1 MLAVPRPTEATKNLS
16 QSRRLCFIFT
26 CTNSLTSSV
35 YPCTYLHLIETKK
48 DPMTTK
54 AGADQDAN
62 NAAHIELLEPIAE
75 MRDQNDRQFVTA
87 LARGLELLRC
97 FTPQRP
103 YLGNQDLSQLTGLP
117 KGTITRLTYTLV
129 KLGYLKQ
136 STNSSKYQLSV
147 GVLGFGYTMMA
158 NISTNNLV
166 TPYMEEL
173 ADYANSAVAM
183 ATRDRLMMVYLNVVQ
198 GSGATTMRRNVGS
211 YLPIHL
217 SSMGRA
223 CLASMPP
230 AEQEFILN
238 AIRSKYKEDW
248 LKIRR
253 GLDKAFKDYDDYGY
267 CFSISEW
274 QKDVNAVATALM
286 HPTEGLL
293 TFNCG
298 APSFV
303 LSRDKLEEDIAPRLL
318 HMKNSIQDNLYIS

>member
-1 MLAVPRPTEATKNLS
+1 MPTNTLADED
-16 QSRRLCFIFT
+16 
-26 CTNSLTSSV
+26 TSN
-35 YPCTYLHLIETKK
+35 
-48 DPMTTK
+48 K
-54 AGADQDAN
+54 AYV
-62 NAAHIELLEPIAE
+62 ELLEPITE
-75 MRDQNDRQFVTA
+75 MKDKNDRQFVTA

-97 FTPQRP
+97 FTPQHP
-103 YLGNQDLSQLTGLP
+103 YLGNQDLSQMTGLP

-136 STNSSKYQLSV
+136 STNSSKYQLSA
-147 GVLGFGYTMMA
+147 GVLSFGYTMMA
-158 NISTNNLV
+158 NISINNLV

-198 GSGATTMRRNVGS
+198 GKGTTTMRRNVGS
-211 YLPIHL
+211 HLPIHL
-217 SSMGRA
+217 SAMGRA
-223 CLASMPP
+223 CLASMPT
-230 AEQEFILN
+230 AEQEYILD

-248 LKIRR
+248 LKISR
-253 GLDKAFKDYDDYGY
+253 GLDKAFKDYEDYGY

-298 APSFV
+298 APSFM
-303 LSRDKLEEDIAPRLL
+303 LSRTKLEEDVAPRLL
-318 HMKNSIQDNLYIS
+318 HMKNNIARNLYIS

>member
-1 MLAVPRPTEATKNLS
+1 MTNETLTDKNA
-16 QSRRLCFIFT
+16 
-26 CTNSLTSSV
+26 NSAM
-35 YPCTYLHLIETKK
+35 YAEW
-48 DPMTTK
+48 
-54 AGADQDAN
+54 
-62 NAAHIELLEPIAE
+62 LEPIAE
-75 MRDQNDRQFVTA
+75 MRDKNDRQFVTA

-136 STNSSKYQLSV
+136 SVNSSKYQLAA

-158 NISTNNLV
+158 NISINNLV

-198 GSGATTMRRNVGS
+198 GSGTTTMRRNVGS

-217 SSMGRA
+217 SAMGRA
-223 CLASMPP
+223 CLASMAP
-230 AEQEFILN
+230 AEQEFILD
-238 AIRSKYKEDW
+238 AIRSKYKDDW

-253 GLDKAFKDYDDYGY
+253 GLDKAFKDYEDYGY

-274 QKDVNAVATALM
+274 QKDVNAVATAIM

-303 LSRDKLEEDIAPRLL
+303 LSRTKLEEDIAPRLL
-318 HMKNSIQDNLYIS
+318 HMKNNIEDNLYII

>member
-1 MLAVPRPTEATKNLS
+1 
-16 QSRRLCFIFT
+16 
-26 CTNSLTSSV
+26 
-35 YPCTYLHLIETKK
+35 
-48 DPMTTK
+48 MTTK
-54 AGADQDAN
+54 NPTDEGAN
-62 NAAHIELLEPIAE
+62 HTTHIELLEPIAE
-75 MRDQNDRQFVTA
+75 MRDQSDRQFITA

-103 YLGNQDLSQLTGLP
+103 FLGNQELSQLTGLP

-136 STNSSKYQLSV
+136 SPNSSKYQLSV

-158 NISTNNLV
+158 NISINNLV
-166 TPYMEEL
+166 TPFMEEL

-183 ATRDRLMMVYLNVVQ
+183 ATRDRLTMVYLNVVQ
-198 GSGATTMRRNVGS
+198 GSSTTTMRRNVGS

-223 CLASMPP
+223 CLASMPQ
-230 AEQEFILN
+230 AEQEFILD
-238 AIRSKYKEDW
+238 AIRTKHKEDW

-274 QKDVNAVATALM
+274 QKDVNAVATALL

-318 HMKNSIQDNLYIS
+318 HMKNSIEDNLYIS

>member
-1 MLAVPRPTEATKNLS
+1 
-16 QSRRLCFIFT
+16 
-26 CTNSLTSSV
+26 
-35 YPCTYLHLIETKK
+35 
-48 DPMTTK
+48 MTTNILT
-54 AGADQDAN
+54 DEDAN
-62 NAAHIELLEPIAE
+62 KSTHVELLEPISD
-75 MRDQNDRQFVTA
+75 MRDKNDRQFITA

-103 YLGNQDLSQLTGLP
+103 YLGNQDLSQMTGLP

-136 STNSSKYQLSV
+136 STNSSKYQLSA

-158 NISTNNLV
+158 NISINNLV

-173 ADYANSAVAM
+173 ADYADSAVAM

-198 GSGATTMRRNVGS
+198 GSGTTTMRRNVGS

-238 AIRSKYKEDW
+238 AIRSKYKDDW

-274 QKDVNAVATALM
+274 QKDVNAVATAIM

-298 APSFV
+298 APSFI
-303 LSRDKLEEDIAPRLL
+303 LSRTKLEEDIAPRLL
-318 HMKNSIQDNLYIS
+318 HMKNNIESNIYIS

>member
-1 MLAVPRPTEATKNLS
+1 MN
-16 QSRRLCFIFT
+16 
-26 CTNSLTSSV
+26 
-35 YPCTYLHLIETKK
+35 LIETKK
-48 DPMTTK
+48 SYMTTK
-54 AGADQDAN
+54 TLADENSDN
-62 NAAHIELLEPIAE
+62 PAHVELLEPISE
-75 MRDQNDRQFVTA
+75 MRDKSDRQFVTA

-103 YLGNQDLSQLTGLP
+103 YLGNQDLCQMTGIP

-136 STNSSKYQLSV
+136 STNSSKYQLSA

-158 NISTNNLV
+158 NISINNLV

-173 ADYANSAVAM
+173 ANYADSAVAM

-198 GSGATTMRRNVGS
+198 GVGTTTMQRNVGS

-223 CLASMPP
+223 CLASMAP
-230 AEQEFILN
+230 AEQEFILD
-238 AIRSKYKEDW
+238 AIRSKYKDDW

-253 GLDKAFKDYDDYGY
+253 GLDKAFRDYEEYGY

-274 QKDVNAVATALM
+274 QKDVNAVATAMM

-303 LSRDKLEEDIAPRLL
+303 LSRTKLEEDIAPRLL
-318 HMKNSIQDNLYIS
+318 HMKNTIESNIYIG

>member
-1 MLAVPRPTEATKNLS
+1 
-16 QSRRLCFIFT
+16 
-26 CTNSLTSSV
+26 
-35 YPCTYLHLIETKK
+35 
-48 DPMTTK
+48 MTTNIF
-54 AGADQDAN
+54 ADEDAN
-62 NAAHIELLEPIAE
+62 KSTHVELLEPISD
-75 MRDQNDRQFVTA
+75 MRDKNDRQFITA

-103 YLGNQDLSQLTGLP
+103 YLGNQDLSQMTGLP

-136 STNSSKYQLSV
+136 STNSSKYQLSA

-158 NISTNNLV
+158 NISINNLV

-173 ADYANSAVAM
+173 ADYADSAVAM

-198 GSGATTMRRNVGS
+198 GSGTTTMRRNVGS

-230 AEQEFILN
+230 AEQEFILD
-238 AIRSKYKEDW
+238 AIRNKYKDEW

-274 QKDVNAVATALM
+274 QKDVNAVATAIM

-298 APSFV
+298 APSFI
-303 LSRDKLEEDIAPRLL
+303 LSRTKLEEDIAPRLL
-318 HMKNSIQDNLYIS
+318 HMKNNIESNIYIS

>member
-1 MLAVPRPTEATKNLS
+1 
-16 QSRRLCFIFT
+16 
-26 CTNSLTSSV
+26 
-35 YPCTYLHLIETKK
+35 
-48 DPMTTK
+48 MTTNILT
-54 AGADQDAN
+54 DEDAN
-62 NAAHIELLEPIAE
+62 KSTHVELLEPISD
-75 MRDQNDRQFVTA
+75 MRDKNDRQFITA

-103 YLGNQDLSQLTGLP
+103 YLGNQDLSQMTGLP

-136 STNSSKYQLSV
+136 STNSSKYQLSA

-158 NISTNNLV
+158 NISINNLV

-173 ADYANSAVAM
+173 ADYADSAVAM

-198 GSGATTMRRNVGS
+198 GSGTTTMRRNIGS

-230 AEQEFILN
+230 AEQEFILD
-238 AIRSKYKEDW
+238 AIRSKYKDDW

-274 QKDVNAVATALM
+274 QKDVNAVATAIM

-303 LSRDKLEEDIAPRLL
+303 LSRTKLEEDIAPRLL
-318 HMKNSIQDNLYIS
+318 HMKNNIESNIYIS

>member
-1 MLAVPRPTEATKNLS
+1 
-16 QSRRLCFIFT
+16 
-26 CTNSLTSSV
+26 
-35 YPCTYLHLIETKK
+35 
-48 DPMTTK
+48 MTTQTLDDK
-54 AGADQDAN
+54 NAN
-62 NAAHIELLEPIAE
+62 GNAHIELLEPISE
-75 MRDQNDRQFVTA
+75 MKDKNDRQFVTA

-103 YLGNQDLSQLTGLP
+103 FLGNQELSQLTGLP

-136 STNSSKYQLSV
+136 TTSSKYQLAA

-158 NISTNNLV
+158 NMAINNLA

-173 ADYANSAVAM
+173 ADYAHSAVAM
-183 ATRDRLMMVYLNVVQ
+183 ATRDRLRMVYLNVVQ
-198 GSGATTMRRNVGS
+198 SKDTTTMRRNVGS

-230 AEQEFILN
+230 AEQEFILD

-253 GLDKAFKDYDDYGY
+253 GLDKAFRDYDDYGY

-298 APSFV
+298 APSFM
-303 LSRDKLEEDIAPRLL
+303 LSRSKLEEDIAPRLL
-318 HMKNSIQDNLYIS
+318 HMKNNIASTLYIG

>member
-1 MLAVPRPTEATKNLS
+1 MTTKNLDD
-16 QSRRLCFIFT
+16 
-26 CTNSLTSSV
+26 
-35 YPCTYLHLIETKK
+35 K
-48 DPMTTK
+48 
-54 AGADQDAN
+54 GASN
-62 NAAHIELLEPIAE
+62 TAHIELLEPITE
-75 MRDQNDRQFVTA
+75 MRDKNDRQFVTS

-136 STNSSKYQLSV
+136 SANSSKYQLSI
-147 GVLGFGYTMMA
+147 GVLGFGYTMMS
-158 NISTNNLV
+158 NISINNLV

-183 ATRDRLMMVYLNVVQ
+183 ATRDRLTMVYLNVVQ
-198 GSGATTMRRNVGS
+198 GSSTTTMRRNVGS

-217 SSMGRA
+217 SSMGRS
-223 CLASMPP
+223 CLASMPQ

-238 AIRSKYKEDW
+238 AIRTKHKDDW

-253 GLDKAFKDYDDYGY
+253 GLDKAFKDFDDYGY

-318 HMKNSIQDNLYIS
+318 HMKNSIEDNIYIS

>member
-1 MLAVPRPTEATKNLS
+1 
-16 QSRRLCFIFT
+16 
-26 CTNSLTSSV
+26 
-35 YPCTYLHLIETKK
+35 
-48 DPMTTK
+48 MTTNILT
-54 AGADQDAN
+54 DEDAN
-62 NAAHIELLEPIAE
+62 KSTHVELLEPISD
-75 MRDQNDRQFVTA
+75 MRDKNDRQFITA

-103 YLGNQDLSQLTGLP
+103 YLGNQDLSQMTGLP

-136 STNSSKYQLSV
+136 STNSSKYQLSA

-158 NISTNNLV
+158 NISINNLV

-173 ADYANSAVAM
+173 ADYADSAVAM

-198 GSGATTMRRNVGS
+198 GSGTTTMRRNIGS

-230 AEQEFILN
+230 AEQEFILD
-238 AIRSKYKEDW
+238 AIRSKYKDDW

-253 GLDKAFKDYDDYGY
+253 GLDKAFKDFDDYGY

-274 QKDVNAVATALM
+274 QKDVNAVATAIM

-303 LSRDKLEEDIAPRLL
+303 LSRTKLEEDIAPRLL
-318 HMKNSIQDNLYIS
+318 HMKNNIESNIYIS

>member
-1 MLAVPRPTEATKNLS
+1 
-16 QSRRLCFIFT
+16 
-26 CTNSLTSSV
+26 
-35 YPCTYLHLIETKK
+35 
-48 DPMTTK
+48 MTTNIF
-54 AGADQDAN
+54 ADEDAN
-62 NAAHIELLEPIAE
+62 KSTHVELLEPISD
-75 MRDQNDRQFVTA
+75 MRDKNDRQFITA

-103 YLGNQDLSQLTGLP
+103 YLGNQDLSQMTGLP

-136 STNSSKYQLSV
+136 STNSSKYQLSA

-158 NISTNNLV
+158 NISINNLV

-173 ADYANSAVAM
+173 ADYADSAVAM

-198 GSGATTMRRNVGS
+198 GSGTTTMRRNVGS

-238 AIRSKYKEDW
+238 AIRSKYKDDW

-274 QKDVNAVATALM
+274 QKDVNAVATAIM

-298 APSFV
+298 APSFI
-303 LSRDKLEEDIAPRLL
+303 LSRTKLEEDIAPRLL
-318 HMKNSIQDNLYIS
+318 HMKNNIESNIYIS

>member
-1 MLAVPRPTEATKNLS
+1 M
-16 QSRRLCFIFT
+16 
-26 CTNSLTSSV
+26 TN
-35 YPCTYLHLIETKK
+35 
-48 DPMTTK
+48 K
-54 AGADQDAN
+54 AGADNDAN
-62 NAAHIELLEPIAE
+62 NNPHIELLEPIAE
-75 MRDQNDRQFVTA
+75 MRDKNDRQFVTA

-158 NISTNNLV
+158 NISTSSLV
-166 TPYMEEL
+166 TPHMEEL

-198 GSGATTMRRNVGS
+198 GAGATTMRRNVGS

-223 CLASMPP
+223 CLASMQP

-318 HMKNSIQDNLYIS
+318 HMKNSIQDSLYII

>member
-1 MLAVPRPTEATKNLS
+1 MTNDTLTDKN
-16 QSRRLCFIFT
+16 
-26 CTNSLTSSV
+26 TNSAV
-35 YPCTYLHLIETKK
+35 HAEW
-48 DPMTTK
+48 
-54 AGADQDAN
+54 
-62 NAAHIELLEPIAE
+62 LEPIAE
-75 MRDQNDRQFVTA
+75 MRDKNDRQFVTA

-136 STNSSKYQLSV
+136 SANSSKYQLAA

-158 NISTNNLV
+158 NISINNLV
-166 TPYMEEL
+166 TPYMEAL

-198 GSGATTMRRNVGS
+198 GSGTTTMRRNVGS

-217 SSMGRA
+217 SAMGRA
-223 CLASMPP
+223 CLASMAP
-230 AEQEFILN
+230 AEQEFILD
-238 AIRSKYKEDW
+238 AIRSKYKDDW

-253 GLDKAFKDYDDYGY
+253 GLDKAFKDYEDYGY

-274 QKDVNAVATALM
+274 QKDVNAVATAIM

-303 LSRDKLEEDIAPRLL
+303 LSRTKLEEDIAPRLL
-318 HMKNSIQDNLYIS
+318 HMKNNIEDNLYII

>member
-1 MLAVPRPTEATKNLS
+1 
-16 QSRRLCFIFT
+16 
-26 CTNSLTSSV
+26 
-35 YPCTYLHLIETKK
+35 
-48 DPMTTK
+48 MTTNIF
-54 AGADQDAN
+54 ADEDAN
-62 NAAHIELLEPIAE
+62 KSTHVELLEPISD
-75 MRDQNDRQFVTA
+75 MRDKNDRQFITA

-103 YLGNQDLSQLTGLP
+103 YLGNQDLSQMTGLP

-136 STNSSKYQLSV
+136 STNSSKYQLSA

-158 NISTNNLV
+158 NISINNLV

-173 ADYANSAVAM
+173 ADYADSAVAM

-198 GSGATTMRRNVGS
+198 GSGTTTMRRNVGS

-230 AEQEFILN
+230 AEQEFILD
-238 AIRSKYKEDW
+238 AIRSKYKDDW

-274 QKDVNAVATALM
+274 QKDVNAVATAIM

-298 APSFV
+298 APSFI
-303 LSRDKLEEDIAPRLL
+303 LSRTKLEEDIAPRLL
-318 HMKNSIQDNLYIS
+318 HMKNNIESNIYIS

>member
-1 MLAVPRPTEATKNLS
+1 MTNKTLADE
-16 QSRRLCFIFT
+16 
-26 CTNSLTSSV
+26 NSDDL
-35 YPCTYLHLIETKK
+35 
-48 DPMTTK
+48 
-54 AGADQDAN
+54 
-62 NAAHIELLEPIAE
+62 AHVELLEPISE
-75 MRDQNDRQFVTA
+75 MRDKNDRQFVTA

-103 YLGNQDLSQLTGLP
+103 YLGNQDLSQMTGIP

-136 STNSSKYQLSV
+136 STNSSKYQLSA

-158 NISTNNLV
+158 NISINNLV

-173 ADYANSAVAM
+173 ANYADSAVAM

-198 GSGATTMRRNVGS
+198 GAGTTTMQRNVGS

-223 CLASMPP
+223 CLASMAP
-230 AEQEFILN
+230 AEQEFILD
-238 AIRSKYKEDW
+238 AIRSKYKDDW

-253 GLDKAFKDYDDYGY
+253 GLDKAFKDYEEYGY

-274 QKDVNAVATALM
+274 QKDVNAVATAMM

-303 LSRDKLEEDIAPRLL
+303 LSRTKLEEDIAPRLL
-318 HMKNSIQDNLYIS
+318 HMKNTIESNIYIG

>member
-1 MLAVPRPTEATKNLS
+1 MDESIN
-16 QSRRLCFIFT
+16 
-26 CTNSLTSSV
+26 NN
-35 YPCTYLHLIETKK
+35 
-48 DPMTTK
+48 TT
-54 AGADQDAN
+54 
-62 NAAHIELLEPIAE
+62 HIELLEPIAE
-75 MRDQNDRQFVTA
+75 MKDKNDRQFITS

-97 FTPQRP
+97 FTPQQP
-103 YLGNQDLSQLTGLP
+103 YLGNQELSQMTKIP

-136 STNSSKYQLSV
+136 STNSSKYQLSA

-158 NISTNNLV
+158 NISINNLV

-198 GSGATTMRRNVGS
+198 GSGTSTMRRNVGS

-238 AIRSKYKEDW
+238 AIRIKYKDDW

-253 GLDKAFKDYDDYGY
+253 GLDKAFKDYEDYGY

-274 QKDVNAVATALM
+274 HKDVNAVATAFM

-298 APSFV
+298 APSFI
-303 LSRDKLEEDIAPRLL
+303 LSRTKLEEDIAPRLL
-318 HMKNSIQDNLYIS
+318 HMKNSIESNLYVS

>member
-1 MLAVPRPTEATKNLS
+1 
-16 QSRRLCFIFT
+16 
-26 CTNSLTSSV
+26 
-35 YPCTYLHLIETKK
+35 
-48 DPMTTK
+48 MTTK
-54 AGADQDAN
+54 NPTDEGAN
-62 NAAHIELLEPIAE
+62 NTTHIELLEPITE
-75 MRDQNDRQFVTA
+75 MRDQNDRQFITA

-103 YLGNQDLSQLTGLP
+103 FLGNQELSQLTGLP

-136 STNSSKYQLSV
+136 SPNSSKYQLSV

-158 NISTNNLV
+158 NISINNLV
-166 TPYMEEL
+166 TPFMEEL

-183 ATRDRLMMVYLNVVQ
+183 ATRDRLTMVYLNVVQ
-198 GSGATTMRRNVGS
+198 GSSTTTMRRNVGS

-223 CLASMPP
+223 CLASMPQ
-230 AEQEFILN
+230 AEQEFILD
-238 AIRSKYKEDW
+238 AIRTKHKEDW

-318 HMKNSIQDNLYIS
+318 HMKNSIEDNLYIS

>member
-1 MLAVPRPTEATKNLS
+1 MTKNNFLDKS
-16 QSRRLCFIFT
+16 S
-26 CTNSLTSSV
+26 NS
-35 YPCTYLHLIETKK
+35 E
-48 DPMTTK
+48 
-54 AGADQDAN
+54 
-62 NAAHIELLEPIAE
+62 AHAELLEPIAE
-75 MRDQNDRQFVTA
+75 MRDVNDRQFVTA

-97 FTPQRP
+97 FNPQQP
-103 YLGNQDLSQLTGLP
+103 YLGNQELSLLTGIP

-136 STNSSKYQLSV
+136 CANSSKYQLSV
-147 GVLGFGYTMMA
+147 GVLGFGYTLMS
-158 NISTNNLV
+158 NISINNLV

-183 ATRDRLMMVYLNVVQ
+183 ATRDRLKMVYLNVVQ
-198 GSGATTMRRNVGS
+198 GKSTTTMRRNVGS

-238 AIRSKYKEDW
+238 AIRNRYKEDW
-248 LKIRR
+248 MKIRR
-253 GLDKAFKDYDDYGY
+253 GLDKAFQDYEDYGY

-286 HPTEGLL
+286 HPTEGIL

-298 APSFV
+298 APDFV

-318 HMKNSIQDNLYIS
+318 HMKNTIENDLYIS

>member
-1 MLAVPRPTEATKNLS
+1 
-16 QSRRLCFIFT
+16 
-26 CTNSLTSSV
+26 
-35 YPCTYLHLIETKK
+35 
-48 DPMTTK
+48 MTTTPSN
-54 AGADQDAN
+54 DDSDN
-62 NAAHIELLEPIAE
+62 TAHVELLEPIAE
-75 MRDQNDRQFVTA
+75 MRDRNDRQFVTA

-103 YLGNQDLSQLTGLP
+103 YLGNQDLSQMTGLP

-136 STNSSKYQLSV
+136 STNSSKYQLST
-147 GVLGFGYTMMA
+147 GVLAFGYTMMA
-158 NISTNNLV
+158 NMSISSLV
-166 TPYMEEL
+166 TPYMEDL

-198 GSGATTMRRNVGS
+198 GKDTTTMRRNVGS

-223 CLASMPP
+223 CLASMAP
-230 AEQEFILN
+230 AEQEFILE
-238 AIRSKYKEDW
+238 AIRSKYKDDW

-253 GLDKAFKDYDDYGY
+253 GLDKAFRDYEDYGY

-298 APSFV
+298 APSFM
-303 LSRDKLEEDIAPRLL
+303 LSRTKLEEDIAPRLL
-318 HMKNSIQDNLYIS
+318 HMKNNIASNLYIS

>member
-1 MLAVPRPTEATKNLS
+1 MATKNP
-16 QSRRLCFIFT
+16 T
-26 CTNSLTSSV
+26 D
-35 YPCTYLHLIETKK
+35 E
-48 DPMTTK
+48 
-54 AGADQDAN
+54 GAN
-62 NAAHIELLEPIAE
+62 NTTHIELLEPIAE
-75 MRDQNDRQFVTA
+75 MRDQSDRQFITA

-103 YLGNQDLSQLTGLP
+103 FLGNQELSQLTGLP

-136 STNSSKYQLSV
+136 SPNSSKYQLSV

-158 NISTNNLV
+158 NISINNLV
-166 TPYMEEL
+166 TPFMEEL

-183 ATRDRLMMVYLNVVQ
+183 ATRDRLTMVYLNVVQ
-198 GSGATTMRRNVGS
+198 GSSTTTMRRNVGS

-223 CLASMPP
+223 CLASMPQ
-230 AEQEFILN
+230 AEQEFILD
-238 AIRSKYKEDW
+238 AIRTKHKEDW

-318 HMKNSIQDNLYIS
+318 HMKNSIEDNLYIS

>member
-1 MLAVPRPTEATKNLS
+1 
-16 QSRRLCFIFT
+16 
-26 CTNSLTSSV
+26 
-35 YPCTYLHLIETKK
+35 
-48 DPMTTK
+48 MTTK
-54 AGADQDAN
+54 NPTDEVAN
-62 NAAHIELLEPIAE
+62 HTTHIELLEPIAE
-75 MRDQNDRQFVTA
+75 MRDQSDRQFITA

-103 YLGNQDLSQLTGLP
+103 FLGNQELSQLTGLP

-136 STNSSKYQLSV
+136 SPNSSKYQLSV

-158 NISTNNLV
+158 NISINNLV
-166 TPYMEEL
+166 TPFMEEL

-183 ATRDRLMMVYLNVVQ
+183 ATRDRLTMVYLNVVQ
-198 GSGATTMRRNVGS
+198 GSSTTTMRRNVGS

-223 CLASMPP
+223 CLASMPQ
-230 AEQEFILN
+230 AEQEFILD
-238 AIRSKYKEDW
+238 AIRTKHKDDW

-318 HMKNSIQDNLYIS
+318 HMKNSIEDNLYIS

>member
-1 MLAVPRPTEATKNLS
+1 MTNDTLTDKNA
-16 QSRRLCFIFT
+16 
-26 CTNSLTSSV
+26 NSAM
-35 YPCTYLHLIETKK
+35 HAEW
-48 DPMTTK
+48 
-54 AGADQDAN
+54 
-62 NAAHIELLEPIAE
+62 LEPIAE
-75 MRDQNDRQFVTA
+75 MRDKNDRQFVTA

-136 STNSSKYQLSV
+136 STTSSKYQLAA
-147 GVLGFGYTMMA
+147 GVLGFGYAMMA
-158 NISTNNLV
+158 NISINNLV

-198 GSGATTMRRNVGS
+198 GSGTTTMRRNVGS

-217 SSMGRA
+217 SAMGRA
-223 CLASMPP
+223 CLASMAP
-230 AEQEFILN
+230 AEQEFILD
-238 AIRSKYKEDW
+238 AIRSKYKDDW

-253 GLDKAFKDYDDYGY
+253 GLDKAFKDYEDYGY

-274 QKDVNAVATALM
+274 QKDVNAVATAIM

-303 LSRDKLEEDIAPRLL
+303 LSRTKLEEDIAPRLL
-318 HMKNSIQDNLYIS
+318 HMKNNIEDNLYII

>member
-1 MLAVPRPTEATKNLS
+1 MPTNTLADEGTGP
-16 QSRRLCFIFT
+16 
-26 CTNSLTSSV
+26 
-35 YPCTYLHLIETKK
+35 
-48 DPMTTK
+48 K
-54 AGADQDAN
+54 AYV
-62 NAAHIELLEPIAE
+62 ELLEPIAE
-75 MRDQNDRQFVTA
+75 MKDKNDRQFVTA

-97 FTPQRP
+97 FTPQQP
-103 YLGNQDLSQLTGLP
+103 YLGNQDLSQMTGLP

-136 STNSSKYQLSV
+136 SINSSKYQLSA
-147 GVLGFGYTMMA
+147 GVLGFSYTMMA
-158 NISTNNLV
+158 NISINNLV

-198 GSGATTMRRNVGS
+198 GSGTTTMRRNVGS

-238 AIRSKYKEDW
+238 AIRSKYKDDW

-274 QKDVNAVATALM
+274 QKDVNAVATAIM

-303 LSRDKLEEDIAPRLL
+303 LSRTKLEEDIAPRLL
-318 HMKNSIQDNLYIS
+318 HMKNNIESNIYIS

>member
-1 MLAVPRPTEATKNLS
+1 MHAEW
-16 QSRRLCFIFT
+16 
-26 CTNSLTSSV
+26 
-35 YPCTYLHLIETKK
+35 
-48 DPMTTK
+48 
-54 AGADQDAN
+54 
-62 NAAHIELLEPIAE
+62 LEPIAE
-75 MRDQNDRQFVTA
+75 MRDKNDRQFVTA

-136 STNSSKYQLSV
+136 SANSSKYQLAA

-158 NISTNNLV
+158 NISINNLV
-166 TPYMEEL
+166 TPYMEAL

-198 GSGATTMRRNVGS
+198 GSGTTTMRRNVGS

-217 SSMGRA
+217 SAMGRA
-223 CLASMPP
+223 CLASMAP
-230 AEQEFILN
+230 AEQEFILD
-238 AIRSKYKEDW
+238 AIRSKYKDDW

-253 GLDKAFKDYDDYGY
+253 GLDKAFKDYEDYGY

-274 QKDVNAVATALM
+274 QKDVNAVATAIM

-303 LSRDKLEEDIAPRLL
+303 LSRTKLEEDIAPRLL
-318 HMKNSIQDNLYIS
+318 HMKNNIEDNLYII

>member
-1 MLAVPRPTEATKNLS
+1 M
-16 QSRRLCFIFT
+16 
-26 CTNSLTSSV
+26 V
-35 YPCTYLHLIETKK
+35 YAYLHLIEAKK
-48 DPMTTK
+48 EYMTTK
-54 AGADQDAN
+54 AGADHNTN
-62 NAAHIELLEPIAE
+62 NATHIELLEPIAE
-75 MRDQNDRQFVTA
+75 MRDKNDRQFVTA

-158 NISTNNLV
+158 NISINNLV
-166 TPYMEEL
+166 TPFMEEL

-183 ATRDRLMMVYLNVVQ
+183 ATRDRLTMVYLNVVQ
-198 GSGATTMRRNVGS
+198 GSSTTTMRRNVGS

-223 CLASMPP
+223 CLASMPQ
-230 AEQEFILN
+230 AEQEFILD
-238 AIRSKYKEDW
+238 AIRTKHKDDW

-253 GLDKAFKDYDDYGY
+253 GLDKAFKDYADYGY

-303 LSRDKLEEDIAPRLL
+303 LSRDKLEEEIAPRLL
-318 HMKNSIQDNLYIS
+318 HMKNNIEDNLYIS

>member
-1 MLAVPRPTEATKNLS
+1 M
-16 QSRRLCFIFT
+16 
-26 CTNSLTSSV
+26 
-35 YPCTYLHLIETKK
+35 
-48 DPMTTK
+48 
-54 AGADQDAN
+54 
-62 NAAHIELLEPIAE
+62 
-75 MRDQNDRQFVTA
+75 
-87 LARGLELLRC
+87 
-97 FTPQRP
+97 
-103 YLGNQDLSQLTGLP
+103 
-117 KGTITRLTYTLV
+117 

-136 STNSSKYQLSV
+136 STNSSKYQLSA

-158 NISTNNLV
+158 NISINNLV

-183 ATRDRLMMVYLNVVQ
+183 ATRDRLRMVYLNVVQ
-198 GSGATTMRRNVGS
+198 GSGTTTMRRNVGS

-223 CLASMPP
+223 CLASMPA
-230 AEQEFILN
+230 AEQEFILD
-238 AIRSKYKEDW
+238 AIRSKYKDDW

-253 GLDKAFKDYDDYGY
+253 GLDKAFRDYDDYGY

-274 QKDVNAVATALM
+274 QKDVNAVATAIM

-303 LSRDKLEEDIAPRLL
+303 LSRTKLEEDIAPRLL
-318 HMKNSIQDNLYIS
+318 HMKNNIESNMYIS

>member
-1 MLAVPRPTEATKNLS
+1 
-16 QSRRLCFIFT
+16 
-26 CTNSLTSSV
+26 
-35 YPCTYLHLIETKK
+35 
-48 DPMTTK
+48 MTTPTLD
-54 AGADQDAN
+54 GEDTNDM
-62 NAAHIELLEPIAE
+62 AHIELLEPISE

-103 YLGNQDLSQLTGLP
+103 FLGNQELSQLTGLP

-136 STNSSKYQLSV
+136 TTSSKYQLAA

-158 NISTNNLV
+158 NISINNLA

-173 ADYANSAVAM
+173 AEYAHSAVAM
-183 ATRDRLMMVYLNVVQ
+183 ATRDRLRMVYLNVVQ
-198 GSGATTMRRNVGS
+198 STGATTMRRNVGS

-230 AEQEFILN
+230 AEQEFILD
-238 AIRSKYKEDW
+238 AIRSKYKDDW

-253 GLDKAFKDYDDYGY
+253 GLDKAFRDYEEYGY

-298 APSFV
+298 APSFI
-303 LSRDKLEEDIAPRLL
+303 LSRSKLEEDIAPRLL
-318 HMKNSIQDNLYIS
+318 HMKNNIASNLYIG